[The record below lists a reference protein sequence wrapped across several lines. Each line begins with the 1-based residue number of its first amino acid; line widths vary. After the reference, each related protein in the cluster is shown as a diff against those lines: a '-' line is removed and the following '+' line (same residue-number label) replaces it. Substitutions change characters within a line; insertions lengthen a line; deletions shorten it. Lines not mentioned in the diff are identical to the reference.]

1 MPVWWKGDED
11 VNRLRNLAADIL
23 VGLVLVLVLWWVLRR
38 VLGLFLWLV
47 NTVAFVAMIVL
58 LLWVAS
64 RLRRK

>member
-1 MPVWWKGDED
+1 M
-11 VNRLRNLAADIL
+11 NRFRNLLADIL

-47 NTVAFVAMIVL
+47 NTVAFVAVIVL

>member
-1 MPVWWKGDED
+1 

-38 VLGLFLWLV
+38 VLGIFLWLV
-47 NTVAFVAMIVL
+47 NTVAFVAVIVL
-58 LLWVAS
+58 LLWVAG